1 MMCGFSASG
10 VKFEYTFVVFVHLG
24 VFSEPADLLVCV
36 ELKAGGGSEGYY
48 FYFISKAAFAGSS
61 WEVIHIR
68 SSLCCLQC
76 KVHFFCL
83 HFLV

>member
-1 MMCGFSASG
+1 MCRFSAAG
-10 VKFEYTFVVFVHLG
+10 VRFEYAFVVFVHLG
-24 VFSEPADLLVCV
+24 VFSEPPDPFVCV

-48 FYFISKAAFAGSS
+48 FYFISKAGFAGSS

-68 SSLCCLQC
+68 SSLSCLQG

-83 HFLV
+83 RFLV